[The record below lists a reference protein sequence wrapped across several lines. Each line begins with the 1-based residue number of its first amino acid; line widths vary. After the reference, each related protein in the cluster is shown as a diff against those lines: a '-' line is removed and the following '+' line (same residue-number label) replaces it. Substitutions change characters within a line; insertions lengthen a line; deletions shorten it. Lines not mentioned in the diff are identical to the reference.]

1 MTVMNAADDKAGL
14 ARNLGRFFGHLWKG
28 ARADVKGG
36 RETRVL
42 RRETEEEVVQTSRG
56 AVTVRRTVIEEV
68 EAPARRG
75 DE

>member
-1 MTVMNAADDKAGL
+1 MSAPDDKAGL

-28 ARADVKGG
+28 AKADVKSG

-42 RRETEEEVVQTSRG
+42 RRETEEGVVETDRG

-68 EAPARRG
+68 EAPARRA